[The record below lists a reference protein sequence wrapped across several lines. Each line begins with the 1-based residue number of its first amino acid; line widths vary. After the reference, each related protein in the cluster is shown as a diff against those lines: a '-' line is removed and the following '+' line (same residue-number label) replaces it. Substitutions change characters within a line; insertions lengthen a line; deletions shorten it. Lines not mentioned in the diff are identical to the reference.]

1 MRCLIVFHIQIRNN
15 SVLDSVMGSRG
26 KLKSIKIQ
34 GGTKLFPSLERPYP
48 GPRSRLDSSVFLRPS
63 CTRSLADNTSY
74 VCAQWDGEIL
84 SGGEIDLNFV
94 SRDFCNCWEHS
105 PSMVRWVLLNYRY
118 GGDTGGDARKGVQI
132 RQPRGS
138 AGWKVSW
145 ISFHRANNLHQ
156 TPVSTWILFHPS
168 WASLPIQHL
177 TQGGN
182 TDKFFIA
189 IPVST
194 DCQTLIKTSNPL

>member
-1 MRCLIVFHIQIRNN
+1 
-15 SVLDSVMGSRG
+15 MGSRG
-26 KLKSIKIQ
+26 KLKPIKIQ

-74 VCAQWDGEIL
+74 VSAQWDGEIL
-84 SGGEIDLNFV
+84 PGGEIDLNFV
-94 SRDFCNCWEHS
+94 SRDFCNCWEHI

-118 GGDTGGDARKGVQI
+118 GGDTGGDARKGVEI

-156 TPVSTWILFHPS
+156 TPVYTWILFHPS

-177 TQGGN
+177 THWQILHCHSCINSLSN
-182 TDKFFIA
+182 TDQDFQPIVRRKQGRRAEERRAKEI
-189 IPVST
+189 IS
-194 DCQTLIKTSNPL
+194 L